1 MASVLQTSEITDMA
15 AWLRGRARIESE
27 VCGDSRPNS
36 FDEAADTLEAWAATI
51 SQCRAAGFLD
61 ENGAVRKVLG
71 TFQLTTD
78 GAIACEEGPCWCVYR
93 HSEDHPSHISACR
106 RSGRPDNYGCWWQVD
121 GCDEEYV
128 EILSTWST
136 KEAAAAASSA
146 RKEP

>member
-71 TFQLTTD
+71 TLPVTAD
-78 GAIACEEGPCWCVYR
+78 GCIVGGGVNVWCCYYGGPPAAFHVAKIMTAGTPWEGPMDVSNCY
-93 HSEDHPSHISACR
+93 
-106 RSGRPDNYGCWWQVD
+106 
-121 GCDEEYV
+121 
-128 EILSTWST
+128 STR
-136 KEAAAAASSA
+136 EAATAASSA
-146 RKEP
+146 RKDP

>member
-71 TFQLTTD
+71 TLPVT
-78 GAIACEEGPCWCVYR
+78 A
-93 HSEDHPSHISACR
+93 
-106 RSGRPDNYGCWWQVD
+106 D
-121 GCDEEYV
+121 GCIVVWGAVIYCPHGGKITVHGGNGYCTCSSCWSDGCQGDSGDGTHHKFEKCY
-128 EILSTWST
+128 STR
-136 KEAAAAASSA
+136 EAATAASSA
-146 RKEP
+146 RKDP